1 MRVRCFGPV
10 RLRGPYHSVQ
20 LFEGGRRLLLGQLH
34 TTNDDHALAAVVLE
48 PQLELSLDFGDSRNL
63 RVVHKR
69 FAGRR
74 AGRRLAG
81 GAELEA
87 LDDLRVT
94 PGFVKTPSPRPRPN
108 SLKIEKEATH
118 DLV

>member
-1 MRVRCFGPV
+1 V
-10 RLRGPYHSVQ
+10 H
-20 LFEGGRRLLLGQLH
+20 EG
-34 TTNDDHALAAVVLE
+34 LA
-48 PQLELSLDFGDSRNL
+48 G
-63 RVVHKR
+63 
-69 FAGRR
+69 GR

-108 SLKIEKEATH
+108 SLKIEKETTH